1 MDKILIITGPTASG
15 KTEFAIECAKRF
27 NGEIISADSMQI
39 YKGINIGTAKPTK
52 QELAQVKHHLIDFI
66 DLNKEYS
73 VQQFVD
79 SALKLIEQI
88 KGRGKLPIVVGGTGL
103 YIKSLIFPYSFCES
117 PKSQEIREK
126 YTNLLKEKGKEYL
139 YNLLLKKD
147 KDACQRIHINDTKRV
162 IRALEICETT
172 GKTKTQQNNEGLTP
186 RFEYILV
193 ALTMDRSILYK
204 RIDERVDKMFEKGLV
219 NEITALIKNNLVDK
233 SSQCMQAIGYKEFF
247 KFLNGDSTLNETKE
261 LIKKNSRNYAKR
273 QLTFIR
279 GMPDVMWFDI
289 LNERDKAIDYIKLKL
304 GE

>member
-1 MDKILIITGPTASG
+1 MDKVLIITGPTASG
-15 KTEFAIECAKRF
+15 KTEFAIECAKKF

-39 YKGINIGTAKPTK
+39 YKDLNIGTAKPTK
-52 QELAQVKHHLIDFI
+52 EELSQAKHHLIDFV
-66 DLNKEYS
+66 DLDKEYS

-88 KGRGKLPIVVGGTGL
+88 KAQGKLPIIVGGTGL

-117 PKSQEIREK
+117 PKSQEIRDK
-126 YTNLLKEKGKEYL
+126 YSALLKEKGKEYL

-162 IRALEICETT
+162 IRALEIYETT
-172 GKTKTQQNNEGLTP
+172 GKTKTQQNNEGLSP

-193 ALTMDRSILYK
+193 ALNMDRSILYK
-204 RIDERVDKMFEKGLV
+204 RIDERVDKMFENGLV
-219 NEITALIKNNLVDK
+219 QEIETLIKNKLVDK

-247 KFLNGDSTLNETKE
+247 NGDLALNEIKE

-279 GMPDVMWFDI
+279 GMPNVMWFDI
-289 LNERDKAIDYIKLKL
+289 LNEKDKALDYIKLKL
-304 GE
+304 GEK

>member
-126 YTNLLKEKGKEYL
+126 YANLLKEKGKEYL

-279 GMPDVMWFDI
+279 GMPDVIWIDI

>member
-1 MDKILIITGPTASG
+1 MDKVLIITGPTASG
-15 KTEFAIECAKRF
+15 KTEFAIECAKKF

-39 YKGINIGTAKPTK
+39 YKDLNIGTAKPTK
-52 QELAQVKHHLIDFI
+52 EELSQAKHHLIDFV
-66 DLNKEYS
+66 DLDKEYS

-88 KGRGKLPIVVGGTGL
+88 KGQGKLPIIVGGTGL

-117 PKSQEIREK
+117 PKSQEIRDK
-126 YTNLLKEKGKEYL
+126 YSALLKEKGKEYL

-162 IRALEICETT
+162 IRALEIYETT
-172 GKTKTQQNNEGLTP
+172 GKTKTQQNNEGLST

-193 ALTMDRSILYK
+193 ALNMDRSILYK
-204 RIDERVDKMFEKGLV
+204 RIDERVDKMFENGLV
-219 NEITALIKNNLVDK
+219 QEIETLIKNKLVDK

-247 KFLNGDSTLNETKE
+247 NEDLALNEIKE

-279 GMPDVMWFDI
+279 GMPNVMWFDI
-289 LNERDKAIDYIKLKL
+289 LKEKDKALDYIKLKL
-304 GE
+304 GEK

>member
-1 MDKILIITGPTASG
+1 MDKVLIITGPTASG
-15 KTEFAIECAKRF
+15 KTEFAIECAKKF

-39 YKGINIGTAKPTK
+39 YKDLNIGTAKPTK
-52 QELAQVKHHLIDFI
+52 EELSQAKHHLIDFV
-66 DLNKEYS
+66 DLDKEYS

-88 KGRGKLPIVVGGTGL
+88 KGQGKLPIIVGGTGL

-117 PKSQEIREK
+117 PKSQEIRDK
-126 YTNLLKEKGKEYL
+126 YSALLKEKGKEYL

-162 IRALEICETT
+162 IRALEIYETT
-172 GKTKTQQNNEGLTP
+172 GKTKTQQNNEGLSP

-193 ALTMDRSILYK
+193 ALNMDRSILYK
-204 RIDERVDKMFEKGLV
+204 RIDERVDKMFENGLV
-219 NEITALIKNNLVDK
+219 QEIETLIKNKLVDK

-247 KFLNGDSTLNETKE
+247 NGDLALNEIKE

-279 GMPDVMWFDI
+279 GMPNVMWFDI
-289 LNERDKAIDYIKLKL
+289 LNEKDKALDYIKLKL
-304 GE
+304 GEK

>member
-1 MDKILIITGPTASG
+1 MDKVLIITGPTASG
-15 KTEFAIECAKRF
+15 KTEFAIECAKKF

-39 YKGINIGTAKPTK
+39 YKDLNIGTAKPTK
-52 QELAQVKHHLIDFI
+52 EELSQAKHHLIDFV
-66 DLNKEYS
+66 DLDKEYS

-79 SALKLIEQI
+79 NALKLIEQI
-88 KGRGKLPIVVGGTGL
+88 KAQGKLPIIVGGTGL

-117 PKSQEIREK
+117 PKSQEIRDK
-126 YTNLLKEKGKEYL
+126 YSALLKEKGKEYL

-162 IRALEICETT
+162 IRALEIYETT
-172 GKTKTQQNNEGLTP
+172 GKTKTQQNNEGLSP

-193 ALTMDRSILYK
+193 ALNMDRSILYK
-204 RIDERVDKMFEKGLV
+204 RIDERVDKMFENGLV
-219 NEITALIKNNLVDK
+219 QEIETLIKNKLVDK

-247 KFLNGDSTLNETKE
+247 NGDLALNEIKE

-279 GMPDVMWFDI
+279 GMPNVMWFDI
-289 LNERDKAIDYIKLKL
+289 LKEKDKALDYIKLKL
-304 GE
+304 GEK